1 MQSRQRSPL
10 STEFPQPIKREPQK
24 PTPLGGMRV
33 IDFTHF
39 IAGPFCTMMLGEFG
53 ADVIKVEAPLKG
65 DDFRHYPPA
74 EPSLSGEGAPFL
86 WSNSNKRSVTLD
98 LKSPPGREVVL
109 DLLRQADVLVEN
121 FSTGVMDRL
130 GLGYEALHKMNP
142 RLVYCSVSAYG
153 RTGDFADRLGF
164 DPVLQAESGFI
175 ATNGYPDREGVR
187 TAASTMD
194 IATAMMACNAI
205 QACLLARE
213 RSGRGQYVELSLHD
227 TAMLMI
233 GFQAMQHLFSGVE
246 PTRNGNTSPDTAP
259 TGVFRAK
266 DASFYI
272 SSSNTG
278 IFQRLFAQVIDRPDM
293 AEDPEL
299 LTRSG
304 RLKRRDELFAVLNE
318 AFAKQPWAYWQP
330 KLRAAGVA
338 SGQVRTVPQALRSP
352 ETIARR
358 LVTRIPHP
366 TAGEVPKIALPF
378 IFSDTPL
385 ADPVAAPTLGQH
397 TLEVLRDTLGYDE
410 RRIGALISGG
420 CFGPPAAA
428 QPNID
433 AAAGQV
439 IPG

>member
-1 MQSRQRSPL
+1 MQAQQRLPL
-10 STEFPQPIKREPQK
+10 EAEFPQPVKRDPSK
-24 PTPLGGMRV
+24 STPLGGLRV
-33 IDFTHF
+33 VDFTHF

-53 ADVIKVEAPLKG
+53 ADVIKVEAPGKG

-74 EPSLSGEGAPFL
+74 EPTLDGQGAPFL
-86 WSNSNKRSVTLD
+86 WGNSNKRSITID
-98 LKSPPGREVVL
+98 LKNPMGRQVVL
-109 DLLRQADVLVEN
+109 DLLRDADVLVEN
-121 FSTGVMDRL
+121 FSTGVMERL
-130 GLGYEALHKMNP
+130 GLGYDELARLNP
-142 RLVYCSVSAYG
+142 KLVYCSISAYG
-153 RTGDFADRLGF
+153 RKGEFADRLGF

-194 IATAMMACNAI
+194 IATAMMACNAV

-266 DASFYI
+266 DTSFYI

-278 IFQRLFAQVIDRPDM
+278 IFQRLFAQVIERPDL
-293 AEDPEL
+293 AEDEEL
-299 LTRSG
+299 LTRAG
-304 RLKRRDELFAVLNE
+304 RLKRRDELFSVLNE
-318 AFAKQPWAYWQP
+318 AFGKEPWSHWQP
-330 KLRAAGVA
+330 RLRAAGVA
-338 SGQVRTVPQALRSP
+338 SGQVRTVPQALRSK
-352 ETIARR
+352 ETASRQ

-378 IFSDTPL
+378 IFSETPL
-385 ADPVAAPTLGQH
+385 ADPFAAPTLGQH
-397 TLEVLRDTLGYDE
+397 TLEILADTLHYE
-410 RRIGALISGG
+410 QRRIDQLISEGAL
-420 CFGPPAAA
+420 GPPTS
-428 QPNID
+428 IR
-433 AAAGQV
+433 
-439 IPG
+439 